1 MIKYKRM
8 TSQIRK
14 NYVYNVIYQLLLL
27 IMPLITIPYV
37 SRILGA
43 DGVGIYSYTYSIAY
57 YFVIIAMLGIENYGN
72 RLIAKSGD
80 DKEKVSNNFWSV
92 YSLQFIM
99 SIIMISAYLLYMIF
113 IENRYSLISMIQL
126 VYVLSV
132 VFDINWFFFG
142 KEQFRV
148 TVTRNILI
156 KIASVFLIF
165 LCVKNRDN
173 LWVYTLIMAGST
185 LLSQLVLW
193 PFILKQVNPFRKSV
207 ITIKKHIKPCLVLF
221 IPVIAVS
228 LYKVMDKLMLGLMSD
243 ISEVGYYEQ
252 AEKLVNFP
260 IAFIT
265 ALGMVI
271 MPRVSNLISTEKT
284 EEAKIIIEKAIT
296 FMMFLACPM
305 ALGLIAVSSDFVP
318 LYMGDAFMK
327 SSIILSL
334 LSATIVFVSFANV
347 LRKGFMLPKEMDKE
361 FVIFTIAGAIVNL
374 IINLIF
380 IPMLQSVGACIGTIV
395 AEFVAM
401 AMQVYYVRKE
411 LPVWEYIKKALVF
424 LLKGLIMLAV
434 VWPLKWFNLSSI
446 QTVVAQVFVGAG
458 LYFIMNYKYIGSVFS
473 LRDIIVKIRG

>member
-318 LYMGDAFMK
+318 LYMGDAFTK